1 VLSDINEPVDSS
13 MGNFRELLVW
23 RRSQDLALEVY
34 RSTSSFPSEERYGL
48 TAQMRRAA
56 VSVSSNIAE
65 GCGRQGDR
73 ELARFLQIA
82 RGSVREL
89 ECQLHISSKLG
100 YIEAAVYT
108 KLDSET
114 QEISRMLNRLIRSFR
129 PRGAAPDS

>member
-1 VLSDINEPVDSS
+1 

-34 RSTSSFPSEERYGL
+34 RYTTSFPKEERYGL

-56 VSVSSNIAE
+56 ISVSSNIAE

-89 ECQLHISSKLG
+89 ECQLLISSKLG
-100 YIEAAVYT
+100 YIESAVYT

-114 QEISRMLNRLIRSFR
+114 QEISRMLNQLIHTFRSQPGR
-129 PRGAAPDS
+129 APAPDS